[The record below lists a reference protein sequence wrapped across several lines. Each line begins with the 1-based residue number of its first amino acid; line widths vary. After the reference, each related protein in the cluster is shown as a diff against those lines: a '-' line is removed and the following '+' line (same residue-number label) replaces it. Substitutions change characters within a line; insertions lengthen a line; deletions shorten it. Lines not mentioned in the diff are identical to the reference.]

1 MYSAYALGPAAR
13 WIPLPAAAIVLLIL
27 AGGGILAARAVL
39 LADREDRPRALG
51 LMLFIGA
58 GIALGLG
65 IGWGRGGYP
74 YRIPDRYAL
83 LSVLPLV
90 AAAFAWE
97 LYAPRRLGRRVAMG
111 LAVLLV
117 LMLPLNV
124 RAGFEWRDWYV
135 GGMRKVEADIISG
148 VPIPDLA
155 ARHYPFL
162 MHWSE
167 DRLRAAMH
175 DLHDAGIGPFASPPA
190 D

>member
-135 GGMRKVEADIISG
+135 GGMRKVEADI
-148 VPIPDLA
+148 A